1 MIDFVPLV
9 AVEGSGGL
17 GALGTVFTQIAS
29 WVGEMVNVIVAT
41 PLLLLPVGIFAFGA
55 VIGLSQ
61 RFIGR

>member
-1 MIDFVPLV
+1 MIQNVVL
-9 AVEGSGGL
+9 AVEGSGSL
-17 GALGTVFTQIAS
+17 DSLGTVFTKIAS
-29 WVGEMVNVIVAT
+29 WVGEMVGVIAST